1 MISIIIRRRTLSLVA
16 LALIGAA
23 LLFLGWR
30 GNLLNQKL
38 TAPGT
43 PVTSPSVNEAGPV
56 STAQTMSVAEQPDKT
71 ASATA
76 PFEEQDFFVDYR
88 LERERVRGQRVEWL
102 REVINNA
109 NSTADT
115 RQKAQE
121 HLLAISRSMEKENE
135 LENLIR
141 AKGFKDAAV
150 YVDEGSVTVIV
161 EPASVKLTTEDLSS
175 ITGLVSRGTGVDA
188 QNIVIIPRGSE

>member
-1 MISIIIRRRTLSLVA
+1 MYPIIIRRRTLSLIA

-30 GNLLNQKL
+30 GNLLEQRF

-43 PVTSPSVNEAGPV
+43 PVTSPSINETEPA
-56 STAQTMSVAEQPDKT
+56 STAQATGVAGQPGKM
-71 ASATA
+71 ASASA
-76 PFEEQDFFVDYR
+76 PVEEQDFFVDYR
-88 LERERVRGQRVEWL
+88 LERDRIRGQRVEWL
-102 REVINNA
+102 REVINNN
-109 NSTADT
+109 NSTAET

-135 LENLIR
+135 LENLLR

-150 YVDEGSVTVIV
+150 FVDEDSVTVIV
-161 EPASVKLTTEDLSS
+161 EPPSGKLASEDFSS
-175 ITGLVSRGTGVDA
+175 ITGLVSKGTGVDA
-188 QNIVIIPRGSE
+188 QNIIIIPRGSE

>member
-1 MISIIIRRRTLSLVA
+1 MIPIIIRKRTLSLIA
-16 LALIGAA
+16 FALIGAA

-30 GNLLNQKL
+30 GNLLEKKL
-38 TAPGT
+38 IPGT
-43 PVTSPSVNEAGPV
+43 PVTSPAVNETVPV
-56 STAQTMSVAEQPDKT
+56 STAQPLSVAEQSGIM
-71 ASATA
+71 AVAGAT
-76 PFEEQDFFVDYR
+76 FEEQDFFVDYR
-88 LERERVRGQRVEWL
+88 LERERIRGQRVEWL

-121 HLLAISRSMEKENE
+121 HLMVISRSMEKENE

-141 AKGFKDAAV
+141 AKGFKEAAV
-150 YVDEGSVTVIV
+150 FVDERSVTVIV
-161 EPASVKLTTEDLSS
+161 ESARESLTTEELSS

-188 QNIVIIPRGSE
+188 QNIVVIPRGIE